1 MHINIIKN
9 AAFMLENYKIQ
20 IYKIGNNITT
30 FGTGKEIIF
39 FTVQIKSNILI

>member
-1 MHINIIKN
+1 MVHITSICNGIY
-9 AAFMLENYKIQ
+9 LENCKIQ

-30 FGTGKEIIF
+30 FGTGKEIIL